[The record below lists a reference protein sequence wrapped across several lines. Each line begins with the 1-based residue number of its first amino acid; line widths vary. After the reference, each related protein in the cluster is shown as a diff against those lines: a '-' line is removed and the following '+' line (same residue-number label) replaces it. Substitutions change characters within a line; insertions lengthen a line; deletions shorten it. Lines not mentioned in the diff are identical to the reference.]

1 MVHQVGLQEHD
12 QAEKLQEGML
22 QRLVHGAVQVQLQDV
37 QPMVGVVVNLVVVLG
52 LVPVDRVPI
61 F

>member
-1 MVHQVGLQEHD
+1 MAHKVEPQVLD
-12 QAEKLQEGML
+12 QPEKLQEGML

-52 LVPVDRVPI
+52 LVPTVDI
-61 F
+61 

>member
-1 MVHQVGLQEHD
+1 MAHKVEPQVLVQP
-12 QAEKLQEGML
+12 EKLQEGML

-52 LVPVDRVPI
+52 LVPTVDI
-61 F
+61 